1 VFGKKIKNN
10 LINFIFIFRRLND
23 NLNLKSQEEQSL
35 NSKLYELE
43 RKNIVLA
50 TQSQEVR
57 QLVFFFILKFF
68 V

>member
-1 VFGKKIKNN
+1 MFGKKIKNN